1 MPCYVL
7 ALAEGEVRLVEVTA
21 DLPPVPVR
29 VAGLPASAADAAG
42 KASIS
47 GRSHSG
53 RPVGSEGKRT
63 HIRHYAR
70 AAAAPLPGRKH
81 HTAGPRGGRARPLD
95 LPGVTSYP
103 HLIDAVIET
112 NPDPSPTRNW
122 PRPPAAS
129 CDHFLVPTSTR
140 GPVSHGP

>member
-63 HIRHYAR
+63 HARHYAR
-70 AAAAPLPGRKH
+70 APLRPFLAGSTTPLVLAAVEPVRSIF
-81 HTAGPRGGRARPLD
+81 RA
-95 LPGVTSYP
+95 
-103 HLIDAVIET
+103 
-112 NPDPSPTRNW
+112 
-122 PRPPAAS
+122 
-129 CDHFLVPTSTR
+129 
-140 GPVSHGP
+140 